1 MIEFFEKMVDNSV
14 KPAEFWIF
22 KIFLFLSRLNFVSTE
37 FFRFLLNF
45 TDFLKN

>member
-1 MIEFFEKMVDNSV
+1 MTEFFEKTIDNSV

-37 FFRFLLNF
+37 FSGFY
-45 TDFLKN
+45 